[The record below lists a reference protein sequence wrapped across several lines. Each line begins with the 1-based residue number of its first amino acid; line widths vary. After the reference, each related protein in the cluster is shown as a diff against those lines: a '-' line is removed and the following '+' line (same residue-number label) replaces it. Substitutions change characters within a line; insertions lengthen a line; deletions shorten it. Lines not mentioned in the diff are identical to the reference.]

1 MVMIKNSAWR
11 KNNIREIKYTL
22 ERYLAIVL
30 IIALGVGF
38 FSGLKIT
45 QTAMVK
51 TLDSYVLNQQMYDYK
66 LISTL
71 GLSNEDV
78 EYFSSQDG
86 ITAEGAISMDFIADM
101 GIKMTL
107 Y

>member
-1 MVMIKNSAWR
+1 MNGNDTKIQLGVKTIYGKL
-11 KNNIREIKYTL
+11 NIHL
-22 ERYLAIVL
+22 ERYLAIVA

-45 QTAMVK
+45 QDGHGK
-51 TLDSYVLNQQMYDYK
+51 NLDTYVLNQQMYDFK

-71 GLSNEDV
+71 GLTNEDV
-78 EYFSSQDG
+78 EYFPTQDG

-101 GIKMTL
+101 DIEQ
-107 Y
+107 